1 MLKLFT
7 ENDLISSNQSGFK
20 GASCVIQLVSFTHN
34 IFGHK
39 IRDVFLDISQAF
51 DKVWHDGIIF
61 KLTQNG
67 ISGNLRKLLRD
78 FLSERRQSVLSSS
91 SPHPPT
97 STHLQFTLPFTA
109 SPPPSIS
116 ILFVRYFRDC
126 YNQPDLIRYQVISF
140 NPVLT

>member
-20 GASCVIQLVSFTHN
+20 GASCVIQLVSFTHK

-91 SPHPPT
+91 FPPPPLHSPPVHSPL
-97 STHLQFTLPFTA
+97 HRL
-109 SPPPSIS
+109 PPPSIS